1 MAAAGGEGG
10 GATILDEDVGEYIL
24 CSVDDVFVFKVP
36 PTSSAEGYKAADWKE
51 QVWDGSLKVVQ
62 KGDRCAVKLI
72 GKDDKIFAIAPVR
85 IDGPQAVE
93 KVQDSSRYFVLRIEN
108 AQGKHAYI
116 GLAFQHRNDAF
127 DFKAA
132 IADYEEEAKREKEGK
147 NQLDLGP
154 SEDFSLKEG
163 QKIKI
168 PTVNVKR
175 KKDKEG
181 RKGKSGGIAAP
192 SSSGKSSSGSQPTSQ
207 SGDGSDDWVSF

>member
-1 MAAAGGEGG
+1 MKSKERSFCS
-10 GATILDEDVGEYIL
+10 TMRINYI
-24 CSVDDVFVFKVP
+24 V
-36 PTSSAEGYKAADWKE
+36 SSA
-51 QVWDGSLKVVQ
+51 LC
-62 KGDRCAVKLI
+62 R
-72 GKDDKIFAIAPVR
+72 
-85 IDGPQAVE
+85 
-93 KVQDSSRYFVLRIEN
+93 
-108 AQGKHAYI
+108 
-116 GLAFQHRNDAF
+116 
-127 DFKAA
+127 
-132 IADYEEEAKREKEGK
+132 EAKREKEGK